1 GGASGG
7 AVFIRGQGSSRPGAE
22 IKTLVDGVPMYMSV
36 WNHPLLDL
44 MSIDPA
50 HTVEVYKSPQ
60 PQYFGNAFAVVNIV
74 PKRAE
79 TEGFATRVQTAG
91 GSYNTF
97 IANGD
102 SGGKQGPWDYY
113 VGGGY
118 RSSDG
123 HRDDSDGE
131 LRDAFG
137 RIGYQLNPNWNLSV
151 FSLWNDNYA
160 RDPGE
165 KGADPALQQGKYETR
180 SLMAVATAANRY
192 DKAEGYVKL
201 YRNGGAGDWL
211 DHPISAS
218 VKEDLYN
225 NFLYYGVKAREVFQ
239 FWKGGEIITG
249 LDWDYTEGD
258 YKQKLSNGARDN
270 WNGEDFTIVSPYA
283 AVSQLIGEK
292 DGFFAI
298 PSAGVRYYDNN
309 EFNSEWAPHGG
320 IILGYKDTDLHA
332 GYSKGIIYPGLDVI
346 VFSEK

>member
-1 GGASGG
+1 MTLGVNISRYNPIGSFGGA
-7 AVFIRGQGSSRPGAE
+7 
-22 IKTLVDGVPMYMSV
+22 
-36 WNHPLLDL
+36 
-44 MSIDPA
+44 
-50 HTVEVYKSPQ
+50 
-60 PQYFGNAFAVVNIV
+60 
-74 PKRAE
+74 
-79 TEGFATRVQTAG
+79 
-91 GSYNTF
+91 
-97 IANGD
+97 

-225 NFLYYGVKAREVFQ
+225 DFLFYGVKARELFR
-239 FWKGGEIITG
+239 F
-249 LDWDYTEGD
+249 
-258 YKQKLSNGARDN
+258 
-270 WNGEDFTIVSPYA
+270 WNGI
-283 AVSQLIGEK
+283 
-292 DGFFAI
+292 
-298 PSAGVRYYDNN
+298 
-309 EFNSEWAPHGG
+309 
-320 IILGYKDTDLHA
+320 
-332 GYSKGIIYPGLDVI
+332 
-346 VFSEK
+346 